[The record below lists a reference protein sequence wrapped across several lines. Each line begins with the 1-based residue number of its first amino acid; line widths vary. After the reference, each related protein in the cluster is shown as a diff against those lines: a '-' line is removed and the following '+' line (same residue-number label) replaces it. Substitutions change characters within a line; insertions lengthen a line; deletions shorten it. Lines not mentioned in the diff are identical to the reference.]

1 MMRKAIRNMIGRIRL
16 QRAAAILPALLLIT
30 AGMSSC
36 SESEDVNDVP
46 VPTAKGTG
54 VEFALGMA
62 GWNESGAAPRRAHA
76 AAAQAQDAAAAETM
90 TAELAPG
97 ISASVCMTQEH
108 AAGNA
113 HGPRRAAAT
122 KTLTAGTYTI
132 IAYQGT
138 AEQHTE
144 KARMTADWDGAA
156 FTLHGSGGKK
166 AYMELEPGDY
176 TFVCFNDRLEEKDGA
191 LVNAGDGTTPTSD
204 DYAQALAGTAAA
216 TVSDKSTKVSL
227 VLSHP
232 FARVTFRIVGSGL
245 NVTAKDYDYTDVQNP
260 KEISYTTK
268 IGTDA
273 YLSSATET
281 LDLQRL
287 NPMSLE
293 SEKADADAH
302 NADGASGKRPLS
314 FGAITTGSTADAP
327 AAWLK
332 QFQYAQSNTLYFP
345 AGASLRN
352 YDVTDDGGAATM
364 IYGKTVS
371 LADLFSTAMPGGTLQ
386 ANTSYTVLIY
396 VSYNFRYLF
405 NDGTVGTLAD
415 NWRTKT
421 PIAIVT
427 SMKEKAAMALKDAG
441 EAAWSTRT
449 DPPFNKQHYS
459 YGLSGMFQDPLGYEN
474 SWNPAYS
481 YDGVTVKATS
491 DDFPA
496 FRIAAQYNPGVV
508 VTAAWL
514 QKPSTEASEREGKW
528 YLPSYGE
535 IRTAY
540 RSVCHGTFARKSNN
554 GKPTQQQEF
563 SINGNFFYMETLL
576 GIGLRQAGGKELNG
590 TYWGSTECPYP
601 YPCPNPAYYYAKI
614 GIGNGTLFPSTNV
627 SNGGTAKFNVRPFIH
642 FR

>member
-1 MMRKAIRNMIGRIRL
+1 MRKAIRNMIGRIRF
-16 QRAAAILPALLLIT
+16 QRAATVLPALLLVM

-36 SESEDVNDVP
+36 SENEDVNDVP
-46 VPTAKGTG
+46 VPSAKGTG

-76 AAAQAQDAAAAETM
+76 AAAQAKGPSDTETR

-97 ISASVCMTQEH
+97 ISASVCMTQEY
-108 AAGNA
+108 ATGKAR
-113 HGPRRAAAT
+113 GPRRAAAT

-144 KARMTADWDGAA
+144 KARMTADWDGTA

-191 LVNAGDGTTPTSD
+191 LVIAGDGTTPTSD

-232 FARVTFRIVGSGL
+232 FARVTFRIVGNGL
-245 NVTAKDYDYTDVQNP
+245 DVTAKDYDYSDVQNP

-268 IGTDA
+268 IGTNA

-287 NPMSLE
+287 NPVSLE
-293 SEKADADAH
+293 PEKADADAH

-314 FGAITTGSTADAP
+314 FGAITTGATTDAP

-345 AGASLRN
+345 AGTSLRN
-352 YDVTDDGGAATM
+352 YDVTEDGGTATM

-371 LADLFSTAMPGGTLQ
+371 LADLFSTAMPDGTLQ

-415 NWRTKT
+415 NWNKKA

-427 SMKEKAAMALKDAG
+427 SMKNKTAMALNDAG
-441 EAAWSTRT
+441 SAAWSTRN
-449 DPPFNKQHYS
+449 DKPFNKKTFNS
-459 YGLSGMFQDPLGYEN
+459 YGRAQMFQDPYGYEYT
-474 SWNPAYS
+474 WDPAFS
-481 YDGVTVKATS
+481 EDGTTVKAAS

-496 FRIAAQYNPGVV
+496 FKMAANYTPGVEL
-508 VTAAWL
+508 TADWL
-514 QKPSTEASEREGKW
+514 KNPSTALSVREGKW

-535 IRTAY
+535 VRTAY
-540 RSVCHGTFARKSNN
+540 QSILRGTFAR
-554 GKPTQQQEF
+554 
-563 SINGNFFYMETLL
+563 INGSEIIQEKEFDINKYYMYMENFIRI
-576 GIGLRQAGGKELNG
+576 GILQAGGNSLSES
-590 TYWGSTECPYP
+590 YWNSTEGRFGST
-601 YPCPNPAYYYAKI
+601 AYY
-614 GIGNGTLFPSTNV
+614 GNTTISNGRLIPSTHDNITT
-627 SNGGTAKFNVRPFIH
+627 GGYHKIAVRPFIH
-642 FR
+642 FK

>member
-1 MMRKAIRNMIGRIRL
+1 MRKAIRNMIGRIRF
-16 QRAAAILPALLLIT
+16 QRAATVLPALLLVM

-36 SESEDVNDVP
+36 SENEDVNDVP

-76 AAAQAQDAAAAETM
+76 TAAQAKGPSDTETR

-97 ISASVCMTQEH
+97 ISASVCMTQEY
-108 AAGNA
+108 ATGKAR
-113 HGPRRAAAT
+113 GPRRAAAT

-144 KARMTADWDGAA
+144 KARLTADWDGTA

-191 LVNAGDGTTPTSD
+191 LVIAKDGTTPTSD
-204 DYAQALAGTAAA
+204 DYAQALSGTAAA

-232 FARVTFRIVGSGL
+232 FARVTFRIVGNGL
-245 NVTAKDYDYTDVQNP
+245 DVTAKDYDYSDVQNP

-268 IGTDA
+268 IGTNA
-273 YLSSATET
+273 YLESATET

-287 NPMSLE
+287 NPVSLLP
-293 SEKADADAH
+293 EKADADAH

-314 FGAITTGSTADAP
+314 FGAITTGATTDAP

-332 QFQYAQSNTLYFP
+332 QFQYAKSNTLYFP
-345 AGASLRN
+345 AGTSLRN
-352 YDVTDDGGAATM
+352 YDVTEDGGTATM

-371 LADLFSTAMPGGTLQ
+371 LADLFSTAMPDGTLQ

-415 NWRTKT
+415 NWNKKA

-427 SMKEKAAMALKDAG
+427 SMKNKTAMALNDAG
-441 EAAWSTRT
+441 SAAWSTRN
-449 DPPFNKQHYS
+449 DKPFNKKTFNS
-459 YGLSGMFQDPLGYEN
+459 YGRAQMFQDPYGYEYT
-474 SWNPAYS
+474 WDPAFS
-481 YDGVTVKATS
+481 EDGTTVKAAS

-496 FRIAAQYNPGVV
+496 FKMAANYTPGVEL
-508 VTAAWL
+508 TADWL
-514 QKPSTEASEREGKW
+514 KNPSTALSVREGKW

-535 IRTAY
+535 VRTAY
-540 RSVCHGTFARKSNN
+540 QSILRGTFAR
-554 GKPTQQQEF
+554 
-563 SINGNFFYMETLL
+563 INGSEIIQEKEFDINKDYMYMENFIRI
-576 GIGLRQAGGKELNG
+576 GILQAGGNSLSKS
-590 TYWGSTECPYP
+590 YWNSTEGRFGST
-601 YPCPNPAYYYAKI
+601 AYY
-614 GIGNGTLFPSTNV
+614 GNTTISNGRLSPSTHDNITT
-627 SNGGTAKFNVRPFIH
+627 GGYHKIAVRPFIH
-642 FR
+642 FK

>member
-1 MMRKAIRNMIGRIRL
+1 MMRKAIRNMIGRIRF
-16 QRAAAILPALLLIT
+16 QRAATVLPALLLVM

-36 SESEDVNDVP
+36 SENEDVNDVP

-76 AAAQAQDAAAAETM
+76 TAAQAKGPSDTETR

-97 ISASVCMTQEH
+97 ISASVCMTQEY
-108 AAGNA
+108 ATGKAR
-113 HGPRRAAAT
+113 GPRRAAAT

-144 KARMTADWDGAA
+144 KARLTADWDGTA

-191 LVNAGDGTTPTSD
+191 LVIAKDGTTPTSD

-232 FARVTFRIVGSGL
+232 FARVTFRIVGNGL
-245 NVTAKDYDYTDVQNP
+245 DVTAKDYDYSDVQNP

-268 IGTDA
+268 IGTNA
-273 YLSSATET
+273 YLESATET

-287 NPMSLE
+287 NPVSLLP
-293 SEKADADAH
+293 EKADADAH

-314 FGAITTGSTADAP
+314 FGAITTGATTDAP

-332 QFQYAQSNTLYFP
+332 QFQYAKSNTLYFP
-345 AGASLRN
+345 AGTSLRN
-352 YDVTDDGGAATM
+352 YDVTEDGGTATM

-371 LADLFSTAMPGGTLQ
+371 LADLFSTAMPDGTLQ

-415 NWRTKT
+415 NWNKKA

-427 SMKEKAAMALKDAG
+427 SMKNKTAMALNDAG
-441 EAAWSTRT
+441 SAAWSTRN
-449 DPPFNKQHYS
+449 DKPFNKKTFNS
-459 YGLSGMFQDPLGYEN
+459 YGRPQMFQDPYGYEYT
-474 SWNPAYS
+474 WDPAFS
-481 YDGVTVKATS
+481 EDGTTVKAAS

-496 FRIAAQYNPGVV
+496 FKMAANYTPGVEL
-508 VTAAWL
+508 TADWL
-514 QKPSTEASEREGKW
+514 KNPSTALSVREGKW

-535 IRTAY
+535 VRTAY
-540 RSVCHGTFARKSNN
+540 QSILRGTFAR
-554 GKPTQQQEF
+554 
-563 SINGNFFYMETLL
+563 INGSEIIQEKEFDINKDYMYMENFIRI
-576 GIGLRQAGGKELNG
+576 GILQAGGNSLSKS
-590 TYWGSTECPYP
+590 YWNSTEGRFGST
-601 YPCPNPAYYYAKI
+601 AYY
-614 GIGNGTLFPSTNV
+614 GNTTISNGRLSPSTHDNITT
-627 SNGGTAKFNVRPFIH
+627 GGYHKIAVRPFIH
-642 FR
+642 FK

>member
-1 MMRKAIRNMIGRIRL
+1 MRKAIRNIIGRIRF
-16 QRAAAILPALLLIT
+16 QRAATVLPALLLVM

-36 SESEDVNDVP
+36 SENEDVNDVP
-46 VPTAKGTG
+46 VPSAKGTG

-76 AAAQAQDAAAAETM
+76 AAAQAKGPSDTETR

-97 ISASVCMTQEH
+97 ISASVCMTQEY
-108 AAGNA
+108 ATGKAR
-113 HGPRRAAAT
+113 GPRRAAAT

-144 KARMTADWDGAA
+144 KARMTADWDGTA

-191 LVNAGDGTTPTSD
+191 LVIAKDGTTPTSD

-245 NVTAKDYDYTDVQNP
+245 NVTAKDYDYSDVQNP

-268 IGTDA
+268 IGTNA

-287 NPMSLE
+287 NPVSLE
-293 SEKADADAH
+293 PEKADADAH

-314 FGAITTGSTADAP
+314 FGAITTGATTDAP

-345 AGASLRN
+345 AGTSLRN
-352 YDVTDDGGAATM
+352 YDVTEDGGTATM

-371 LADLFSTAMPGGTLQ
+371 LADLFSTAMPDGTLQ

-415 NWRTKT
+415 NWNKKA

-427 SMKEKAAMALKDAG
+427 SMKNKTAMALNDAG
-441 EAAWSTRT
+441 SAAWSTRN
-449 DPPFNKQHYS
+449 DKPFNKKTFNS
-459 YGLSGMFQDPLGYEN
+459 YGRAQMFQDPYGYEYT
-474 SWNPAYS
+474 WDPAFS
-481 YDGVTVKATS
+481 EDGTTVKAAS

-496 FRIAAQYNPGVV
+496 FKMAANYTPGVEL
-508 VTAAWL
+508 TADWL
-514 QKPSTEASEREGKW
+514 KNPSTALSVREGKW

-535 IRTAY
+535 VRTAY
-540 RSVCHGTFARKSNN
+540 QSILRGTFAR
-554 GKPTQQQEF
+554 
-563 SINGNFFYMETLL
+563 INGSEIIQEKEFDINKYYMYMENFIRI
-576 GIGLRQAGGKELNG
+576 GILQAGGNSLSES
-590 TYWGSTECPYP
+590 YWNSTEGRFGST
-601 YPCPNPAYYYAKI
+601 AYY
-614 GIGNGTLFPSTNV
+614 GNTTISNGRLIPSTHDNITT
-627 SNGGTAKFNVRPFIH
+627 GGYHKIAVRPFIH
-642 FR
+642 FK

>member
-1 MMRKAIRNMIGRIRL
+1 MMRKAIRNMIGRIRF
-16 QRAAAILPALLLIT
+16 QRAATVLPALLLVM

-36 SESEDVNDVP
+36 SENEDVNDVP
-46 VPTAKGTG
+46 VPSAEGTG

-76 AAAQAQDAAAAETM
+76 AAAQAKGPSDTETR

-97 ISASVCMTQEH
+97 ISASVCMTQEY
-108 AAGNA
+108 ATGKAS
-113 HGPRRAAAT
+113 GPRRAAAT

-144 KARMTADWDGAA
+144 KARMTADWDGTA

-191 LVNAGDGTTPTSD
+191 LVIAKDGTTPTSD

-232 FARVTFRIVGSGL
+232 FARVTFRIVGNGL
-245 NVTAKDYDYTDVQNP
+245 DVTAKDYDYSDVQNP

-287 NPMSLE
+287 NPVSLE
-293 SEKADADAH
+293 PEKADASAH
-302 NADGASGKRPLS
+302 TADGTSGKRPLS
-314 FGAITTGSTADAP
+314 FGAIATGATTDAP

-345 AGASLRN
+345 AGTSLRN
-352 YDVTDDGGAATM
+352 YDVTEDGGTATM

-371 LADLFSTAMPGGTLQ
+371 LADLFSTAMPDGTLQ

-415 NWRTKT
+415 NWNKKA

-427 SMKEKAAMALKDAG
+427 SMKNKTAMALNDAG
-441 EAAWSTRT
+441 SAAWSTRN
-449 DPPFNKQHYS
+449 DKPFNKKTFNS
-459 YGLSGMFQDPLGYEN
+459 YGSAQMFQDPYGYEYT
-474 SWNPAYS
+474 WDPAFS
-481 YDGVTVKATS
+481 EDGTTVKAAS

-496 FRIAAQYNPGVV
+496 FKMAANYTPGVEL
-508 VTAAWL
+508 TADWL
-514 QKPSTEASEREGKW
+514 KNPSTALSVREGKW

-535 IRTAY
+535 VRTAY
-540 RSVCHGTFARKSNN
+540 QSILRGTFAR
-554 GKPTQQQEF
+554 
-563 SINGNFFYMETLL
+563 INGSEIIQEKEFDINKYYMYMENFIRI
-576 GIGLRQAGGKELNG
+576 GILQAGGNSLSKS
-590 TYWGSTECPYP
+590 YWNSTEGRFGST
-601 YPCPNPAYYYAKI
+601 AYY
-614 GIGNGTLFPSTNV
+614 GNTTISNGRLSPSTHDNITT
-627 SNGGTAKFNVRPFIH
+627 GGYHKIAVRPFIH
-642 FR
+642 FK

>member
-1 MMRKAIRNMIGRIRL
+1 
-16 QRAAAILPALLLIT
+16 
-30 AGMSSC
+30 
-36 SESEDVNDVP
+36 
-46 VPTAKGTG
+46 
-54 VEFALGMA
+54 
-62 GWNESGAAPRRAHA
+62 
-76 AAAQAQDAAAAETM
+76 
-90 TAELAPG
+90 
-97 ISASVCMTQEH
+97 MTQEY
-108 AAGNA
+108 ATGKARGQ
-113 HGPRRAAAT
+113 RRAAAT

-144 KARMTADWDGAA
+144 KARMTADWDGTA

-191 LVNAGDGTTPTSD
+191 LVIAKDGTTPTSD

-216 TVSDKSTKVSL
+216 TVSAKSTKVSL

-232 FARVTFRIVGSGL
+232 FARVTFRIVGNGL
-245 NVTAKDYDYTDVQNP
+245 DVTAKDYDYSDVQNP

-268 IGTDA
+268 IGTNA
-273 YLSSATET
+273 YLESATET

-287 NPMSLE
+287 NPVSLLP
-293 SEKADADAH
+293 EKADASAH
-302 NADGASGKRPLS
+302 TADGASGKRPLS
-314 FGAITTGSTADAP
+314 FGAITTGATTDAP

-345 AGASLRN
+345 AGTSLRN
-352 YDVTDDGGAATM
+352 YDVTEDGGTATM

-371 LADLFSTAMPGGTLQ
+371 LADLFSTAMPDGTLQ

-427 SMKEKAAMALKDAG
+427 SMKEKAAMALRDAG
-441 EAAWSTRT
+441 NATWTTRAKGKMNNSTFGYNTTPMFT
-449 DPPFNKQHYS
+449 DPY
-459 YGLSGMFQDPLGYEN
+459 GYEY

-491 DDFPA
+491 DEFPA
-496 FRIAAQYNPGVV
+496 FKIAAQYNPGAEL
-508 VTAAWL
+508 TAEWL
-514 QKPSTEASEREGKW
+514 KNPSDNVDERAGKW
-528 YLPSYGE
+528 YIPSYGE

-540 RSVCHGTFARKSNN
+540 QSIMHGNFARKS
-554 GKPTQQQEF
+554 GSKIEIREF
-563 SINGNFFYMETLL
+563 TRGDSEYYLFRGNLL
-576 GIGLRQAGGKELNG
+576 NIGFSQAGGKADESLAVFAQG
-590 TYWGSTECPYP
+590 LVVDARLVIKTVYVRD
-601 YPCPNPAYYYAKI
+601 
-614 GIGNGTLFPSTNV
+614 GIQLDEIFVSLFVFCQKDKVLKFARIVLDLVVVRHVQFAADDRLDLVFAALFCKLQRRIHIPVVGNGDRLDIV
-627 SNGGTAKFNVRPFIH
+627 LDAVRNQFFYLARPVQQAV
-642 FR
+642 FRMKM

>member
-1 MMRKAIRNMIGRIRL
+1 MRKAIRNMIGRIRF
-16 QRAAAILPALLLIT
+16 QRAATVLPALLLVM

-36 SESEDVNDVP
+36 SENEDVNDVP
-46 VPTAKGTG
+46 VPSAKGTG

-76 AAAQAQDAAAAETM
+76 AAAQAKGPSDTETR

-97 ISASVCMTQEH
+97 ISASVCMTQEY
-108 AAGNA
+108 ATGKAR
-113 HGPRRAAAT
+113 GPRRAAAT

-144 KARMTADWDGAA
+144 KARLTADWDGTA

-191 LVNAGDGTTPTSD
+191 LVIAKDGTTPTSD

-232 FARVTFRIVGSGL
+232 FARVTFRIVGNGL
-245 NVTAKDYDYTDVQNP
+245 DVTAKDYDYSDVQNP

-268 IGTDA
+268 IGTNA

-287 NPMSLE
+287 NPVSLLP
-293 SEKADADAH
+293 EKADADAH

-314 FGAITTGSTADAP
+314 FGAITTGATADAP

-345 AGASLRN
+345 AGTSLRN
-352 YDVTDDGGAATM
+352 YDVTEDGGTATM

-371 LADLFSTAMPGGTLQ
+371 LADLFSTAMPDGTLQ

-415 NWRTKT
+415 NWNKKA

-427 SMKEKAAMALKDAG
+427 SMKNKTAMALNDAG
-441 EAAWSTRT
+441 SAAWSTRN
-449 DPPFNKQHYS
+449 DKPFNKKTFNS
-459 YGLSGMFQDPLGYEN
+459 YGNAQMFQDPYGYEYT
-474 SWNPAYS
+474 WDPAFS
-481 YDGVTVKATS
+481 EDGTTVKAAS

-496 FRIAAQYNPGVV
+496 FKMAANYTPGVEL
-508 VTAAWL
+508 TADWL
-514 QKPSTEASEREGKW
+514 KNPSTALSVREGKW

-535 IRTAY
+535 VRTAY
-540 RSVCHGTFARKSNN
+540 QSILRGTFAR
-554 GKPTQQQEF
+554 
-563 SINGNFFYMETLL
+563 INGSEIIQEKEFDINKYYMYMENFIRI
-576 GIGLRQAGGKELNG
+576 GILQAGGNSLSKS
-590 TYWGSTECPYP
+590 YWNSTEGRFGST
-601 YPCPNPAYYYAKI
+601 AYY
-614 GIGNGTLFPSTNV
+614 GNTTISNGRLSPSTHDNITT
-627 SNGGTAKFNVRPFIH
+627 GGYHKIAVRPFIH
-642 FR
+642 FK

>member
-1 MMRKAIRNMIGRIRL
+1 MRKAIRNIIGRIRF
-16 QRAAAILPALLLIT
+16 QRAATVLPALLLIM

-36 SESEDVNDVP
+36 SENEDVNDVP
-46 VPTAKGTG
+46 VPSAKGTG

-76 AAAQAQDAAAAETM
+76 AAAQAKGPSDTETR

-97 ISASVCMTQEH
+97 ISASVCMTQEY
-108 AAGNA
+108 ATGKAS
-113 HGPRRAAAT
+113 GPRRAAAT

-144 KARMTADWDGAA
+144 KARLTADWDGTA

-191 LVNAGDGTTPTSD
+191 LVIAKDGTTPTSD

-232 FARVTFRIVGSGL
+232 FARVTFRIVGNGL
-245 NVTAKDYDYTDVQNP
+245 DVTAKDYDYSDVQNP

-268 IGTDA
+268 IGTNA
-273 YLSSATET
+273 YLESATET

-287 NPMSLE
+287 NPVSLLP
-293 SEKADADAH
+293 EKADASAH
-302 NADGASGKRPLS
+302 TADGASGKRPLS
-314 FGAITTGSTADAP
+314 FGAIATGATTDAP

-345 AGASLRN
+345 AGTSLRN
-352 YDVTDDGGAATM
+352 YDVTEDGGTATM

-371 LADLFSTAMPGGTLQ
+371 LADLFSTAMPDGTLQ

-415 NWRTKT
+415 NWNKKA

-427 SMKEKAAMALKDAG
+427 SMKNKTAMALNDAG
-441 EAAWSTRT
+441 SAAWSTRN
-449 DPPFNKQHYS
+449 DKPFNKKTFNS
-459 YGLSGMFQDPLGYEN
+459 YGSAQMFQDPYGYEYT
-474 SWNPAYS
+474 WDPAFS
-481 YDGVTVKATS
+481 EDGTTVKAAS

-496 FRIAAQYNPGVV
+496 FKMAANYTPGVEL
-508 VTAAWL
+508 TADWL
-514 QKPSTEASEREGKW
+514 KNPSTALSVREGKW

-535 IRTAY
+535 VRTAY
-540 RSVCHGTFARKSNN
+540 QSILRGTFAR
-554 GKPTQQQEF
+554 
-563 SINGNFFYMETLL
+563 INGSEIIQEKEFDINKYYMYMENFIRI
-576 GIGLRQAGGKELNG
+576 GILQAGGNSLSKS
-590 TYWGSTECPYP
+590 YWNSTEGRFGST
-601 YPCPNPAYYYAKI
+601 AYY
-614 GIGNGTLFPSTNV
+614 GNTTIRNGRLSPSTHDNITT
-627 SNGGTAKFNVRPFIH
+627 GGYHKIAVRPFIH
-642 FR
+642 FK

>member
-1 MMRKAIRNMIGRIRL
+1 MRKAIRNMIGRIRF
-16 QRAAAILPALLLIT
+16 QRATTVLPALLLIM

-36 SESEDVNDVP
+36 SENEDVNDVP
-46 VPTAKGTG
+46 VPSAEGTG

-76 AAAQAQDAAAAETM
+76 AAAQAKGPSDTETR
-90 TAELAPG
+90 TTELAPG
-97 ISASVCMTQEH
+97 ISASVCMTQEY
-108 AAGNA
+108 ATGKAR
-113 HGPRRAAAT
+113 GPRRAAAT

-191 LVNAGDGTTPTSD
+191 LVIAKDGTTPTSD

-232 FARVTFRIVGSGL
+232 FARVTFRIVGNGL
-245 NVTAKDYDYTDVQNP
+245 DVTAKDYDYSDVQNP

-268 IGTDA
+268 IGTNA

-287 NPMSLE
+287 NPVSLLP
-293 SEKADADAH
+293 EKADADAH

-314 FGAITTGSTADAP
+314 FGAITTGATADAP

-345 AGASLRN
+345 AGTSLRN
-352 YDVTDDGGAATM
+352 YDVTEDGGTATM

-371 LADLFSTAMPGGTLQ
+371 LADLFSTAMPDGTLQ

-415 NWRTKT
+415 NWNKKA

-427 SMKEKAAMALKDAG
+427 SMKNKTAMALNDAG
-441 EAAWSTRT
+441 SAAWSTRN
-449 DPPFNKQHYS
+449 DKPFNKKTFNS
-459 YGLSGMFQDPLGYEN
+459 YGSAQMFQDPYGYEYT
-474 SWNPAYS
+474 WDPAFS
-481 YDGVTVKATS
+481 EDGTTVKAAS

-496 FRIAAQYNPGVV
+496 FKMAANYTPGVEL
-508 VTAAWL
+508 TADWL
-514 QKPSTEASEREGKW
+514 KNPSTALSVREGKW

-535 IRTAY
+535 VRTAY
-540 RSVCHGTFARKSNN
+540 QSILRGTFAR
-554 GKPTQQQEF
+554 
-563 SINGNFFYMETLL
+563 INGSEIIQEKEFDINKYYMYMENFIRI
-576 GIGLRQAGGKELNG
+576 GILQAGGNSLSKS
-590 TYWGSTECPYP
+590 YWNSTEGRFGST
-601 YPCPNPAYYYAKI
+601 AYY
-614 GIGNGTLFPSTNV
+614 GNTTISNGRLSPSTHDNITT
-627 SNGGTAKFNVRPFIH
+627 GGYHKIAVRPFIH
-642 FR
+642 FK

>member
-1 MMRKAIRNMIGRIRL
+1 MMRKAIRNMIGRIRF
-16 QRAAAILPALLLIT
+16 QRAAAILPALLLIM

-36 SESEDVNDVP
+36 SENEDVNDVP
-46 VPTAKGTG
+46 VPSAEGTG
-54 VEFALGMA
+54 VEFSLGMA

-76 AAAQAQDAAAAETM
+76 AAAQAKGPSDTETR

-97 ISASVCMTQEH
+97 ISASVCMTQEY
-108 AAGNA
+108 ATGKA

-191 LVNAGDGTTPTSD
+191 LVIAGDGTTPTSD

-232 FARVTFRIVGSGL
+232 FARVTFRIVGNGL
-245 NVTAKDYDYTDVQNP
+245 DVTAKDYDYSDVQNP

-268 IGTDA
+268 IGTNA

-287 NPMSLE
+287 NPVSLLP
-293 SEKADADAH
+293 EKADTDAH

-314 FGAITTGSTADAP
+314 FGAIATGATPDAP

-345 AGASLRN
+345 AGTSLRN
-352 YDVTDDGGAATM
+352 YDVTEDGGTATM

-371 LADLFSTAMPGGTLQ
+371 LADLFSTAMPDGTLQ

-427 SMKEKAAMALKDAG
+427 SMKEKAAMALRDAG
-441 EAAWSTRT
+441 NATWTTRAKGKMNNSTFGYNTLPMFT
-449 DPPFNKQHYS
+449 DPY
-459 YGLSGMFQDPLGYEN
+459 GYEY

-491 DDFPA
+491 DEFPA
-496 FRIAAQYNPGVV
+496 FKLAAQYNPGAEL
-508 VTAAWL
+508 TAEWL
-514 QKPSTEASEREGKW
+514 KNPSDNVDERAGKW
-528 YLPSYGE
+528 YIPSYGE

-540 RSVCHGTFARKSNN
+540 QSIMHGNFARKS
-554 GKPTQQQEF
+554 GSKIEIIEF
-563 SINGNFFYMETLL
+563 TRGDKEYYLFRGNLL
-576 GIGLRQAGGKELNG
+576 NIGFSQAGGKAPYG
-590 TYWGSTECPYP
+590 TYWNSTEGW
-601 YPCPNPAYYYAKI
+601 YYDTSYFGAMSFDT
-614 GIGNGTLFPSTNV
+614 GTLTCSTHASV
-627 SNGGTAKFNVRPFIH
+627 AGGNLQYKSVRPFIH
-642 FR
+642 FK

>member
-1 MMRKAIRNMIGRIRL
+1 MMRKAIRNMIGRIRI

-36 SESEDVNDVP
+36 SENEDVNDVP
-46 VPTAKGTG
+46 VPSAKGTG

-76 AAAQAQDAAAAETM
+76 AAAQAKGPSDTETR
-90 TAELAPG
+90 TTELAPG
-97 ISASVCMTQEH
+97 ISASVCMTQEY
-108 AAGNA
+108 ATGKAS
-113 HGPRRAAAT
+113 GPRRVAAT

-191 LVNAGDGTTPTSD
+191 LVIAKDGTTPTSD

-232 FARVTFRIVGSGL
+232 FARVTFRIVGNGL
-245 NVTAKDYDYTDVQNP
+245 DVTAKDYDYSDVQNP

-268 IGTDA
+268 IGTNA

-287 NPMSLE
+287 NPVSLLP
-293 SEKADADAH
+293 EKADADAH

-314 FGAITTGSTADAP
+314 FGAITTGATADAP

-345 AGASLRN
+345 AGTSLRN
-352 YDVTDDGGAATM
+352 YDVTEDGGTATM

-371 LADLFSTAMPGGTLQ
+371 LADLFSTAMPDGTLQ

-415 NWRTKT
+415 NWNKKA

-427 SMKEKAAMALKDAG
+427 SMKNKTAMALNDAG
-441 EAAWSTRT
+441 SAAWSTRN
-449 DPPFNKQHYS
+449 DKPFNKKTFNS
-459 YGLSGMFQDPLGYEN
+459 YGSAQMFQDPYGYEYT
-474 SWNPAYS
+474 WDPAFS
-481 YDGVTVKATS
+481 EDGTTVKAAS

-496 FRIAAQYNPGVV
+496 FKMAANYTPGVEL
-508 VTAAWL
+508 TADWL
-514 QKPSTEASEREGKW
+514 KNPSTALSVREGKW

-535 IRTAY
+535 VRTAY
-540 RSVCHGTFARKSNN
+540 QSILRGTFAR
-554 GKPTQQQEF
+554 
-563 SINGNFFYMETLL
+563 INGSEIIQEKEFDINKYYMYMENFIRI
-576 GIGLRQAGGKELNG
+576 GILQAGGNSLSKS
-590 TYWGSTECPYP
+590 YWNSTEGRFGST
-601 YPCPNPAYYYAKI
+601 AYY
-614 GIGNGTLFPSTNV
+614 GNTTISNGRLSPSTHDNITT
-627 SNGGTAKFNVRPFIH
+627 GGYHKIAVRPFIH
-642 FR
+642 FK

>member
-1 MMRKAIRNMIGRIRL
+1 MIGRIRF
-16 QRAAAILPALLLIT
+16 QRAATVLPALLLVM

-36 SESEDVNDVP
+36 SENEDVNDVP
-46 VPTAKGTG
+46 VPSAKGTG

-76 AAAQAQDAAAAETM
+76 AAAQAKGPSDTETR

-97 ISASVCMTQEH
+97 ISASVCMTQEY
-108 AAGNA
+108 ATGKAR
-113 HGPRRAAAT
+113 GPRRAAAT

-144 KARMTADWDGAA
+144 KARMTADWDGTA

-191 LVNAGDGTTPTSD
+191 LVIAGDGTTPTSD

-232 FARVTFRIVGSGL
+232 FARVTFRIVGNGL
-245 NVTAKDYDYTDVQNP
+245 DVTAKDYDYSDVQNP

-268 IGTDA
+268 IGTNA

-287 NPMSLE
+287 NPVSLE
-293 SEKADADAH
+293 PEKADADAH

-314 FGAITTGSTADAP
+314 FGAITTGATTDAP

-345 AGASLRN
+345 AGTSLRN
-352 YDVTDDGGAATM
+352 YDVTEDGGTATM

-371 LADLFSTAMPGGTLQ
+371 LADLFSTAMPDGTLQ

-415 NWRTKT
+415 NWNKKA

-427 SMKEKAAMALKDAG
+427 SMKNKTAMALNDAG
-441 EAAWSTRT
+441 SAAWSTRN
-449 DPPFNKQHYS
+449 DKPFNKKTFNS
-459 YGLSGMFQDPLGYEN
+459 YGRAQMFQDPYGYEYT
-474 SWNPAYS
+474 WDPAFS
-481 YDGVTVKATS
+481 EDGTTVKAAS

-496 FRIAAQYNPGVV
+496 FKMAANYTPGVEL
-508 VTAAWL
+508 TADWL
-514 QKPSTEASEREGKW
+514 KNPSTALSVREGKW

-535 IRTAY
+535 VRTAY
-540 RSVCHGTFARKSNN
+540 QSILRGTFAR
-554 GKPTQQQEF
+554 
-563 SINGNFFYMETLL
+563 INGSEIIQEKEFDINKYYMYMENFIRI
-576 GIGLRQAGGKELNG
+576 GILQAGGNSLSES
-590 TYWGSTECPYP
+590 YWNSTEGRFGST
-601 YPCPNPAYYYAKI
+601 AYY
-614 GIGNGTLFPSTNV
+614 GNTTISNGRLIPSTHDNITT
-627 SNGGTAKFNVRPFIH
+627 GGYHKIAVRPFIH
-642 FR
+642 FK

>member
-1 MMRKAIRNMIGRIRL
+1 MRKAIRNMIGRIRF
-16 QRAAAILPALLLIT
+16 QRAATVLPALLLVM

-36 SESEDVNDVP
+36 SENEDVNDVP
-46 VPTAKGTG
+46 VPSAKGTG

-76 AAAQAQDAAAAETM
+76 AAAQAKGPSDTETR

-97 ISASVCMTQEH
+97 ISASVCMTQEY
-108 AAGNA
+108 ATGKAS
-113 HGPRRAAAT
+113 GPRRAAAT

-144 KARMTADWDGAA
+144 KARLTADWDGTA

-191 LVNAGDGTTPTSD
+191 LVIAKDGTTPTSD

-232 FARVTFRIVGSGL
+232 FARVTFRIVGNGL

-268 IGTDA
+268 IGTNA
-273 YLSSATET
+273 YLESATET

-287 NPMSLE
+287 NPVSLE
-293 SEKADADAH
+293 PEKADASAH
-302 NADGASGKRPLS
+302 TADGTSGKRPLS
-314 FGAITTGSTADAP
+314 FGAIATGATTDAP

-345 AGASLRN
+345 AGTSLRN
-352 YDVTDDGGAATM
+352 YDVTEDGGTATM

-427 SMKEKAAMALKDAG
+427 SMKNKTAMALNDAG
-441 EAAWSTRT
+441 SAAWSTRN
-449 DPPFNKQHYS
+449 DKPFNKKTFNS
-459 YGLSGMFQDPLGYEN
+459 YGSAQMFQDPYGYEYT
-474 SWNPAYS
+474 WDPAFS
-481 YDGVTVKATS
+481 EDGTTVKAAS

-496 FRIAAQYNPGVV
+496 FKMAANYTPGVEL
-508 VTAAWL
+508 TADWL
-514 QKPSTEASEREGKW
+514 KNPSTALSVREGKW

-535 IRTAY
+535 VRTAY
-540 RSVCHGTFARKSNN
+540 QSILRGTFAR
-554 GKPTQQQEF
+554 
-563 SINGNFFYMETLL
+563 INGSEIIQEKEFDINKYYMYMENFIRI
-576 GIGLRQAGGKELNG
+576 GILQAGGNSLSES
-590 TYWGSTECPYP
+590 YWNSTEGRFGST
-601 YPCPNPAYYYAKI
+601 AYY
-614 GIGNGTLFPSTNV
+614 GNTTISNGRLIPSTHDNITT
-627 SNGGTAKFNVRPFIH
+627 GGYHKIAVRPFIH
-642 FR
+642 FK

>member
-1 MMRKAIRNMIGRIRL
+1 MRKAIRNMIGRIRF
-16 QRAAAILPALLLIT
+16 QRAATVLPALLLIM

-36 SESEDVNDVP
+36 SENEDLNDVP
-46 VPTAKGTG
+46 VPSAKGTG

-62 GWNESGAAPRRAHA
+62 GWNESGAATRRAHA
-76 AAAQAQDAAAAETM
+76 AAAQAKGPSDTETR

-97 ISASVCMTQEH
+97 ISASVCMTQEY
-108 AAGNA
+108 ATGKAS
-113 HGPRRAAAT
+113 GPRRAAAT

-144 KARMTADWDGAA
+144 KARLTADWDGTA
-156 FTLHGSGGKK
+156 FTLHDSGGKK

-191 LVNAGDGTTPTSD
+191 LVIAKDGTTPTSD

-232 FARVTFRIVGSGL
+232 FARVTFRIVGNGL
-245 NVTAKDYDYTDVQNP
+245 DVTAKDYDYSDVQNP

-268 IGTDA
+268 IGTNT

-287 NPMSLE
+287 NPVSLLP
-293 SEKADADAH
+293 EKADASAH
-302 NADGASGKRPLS
+302 TADGASGKRPLS
-314 FGAITTGSTADAP
+314 FGAITTGATTDAP

-352 YDVTDDGGAATM
+352 YDVTEDGGTATM

-371 LADLFSTAMPGGTLQ
+371 LADLFSTAMPDGTLQ

-415 NWRTKT
+415 NWNKKA

-427 SMKEKAAMALKDAG
+427 SMKNKTAMALNDAG
-441 EAAWSTRT
+441 SAAWSTRN
-449 DPPFNKQHYS
+449 DKPFNKKTFNS
-459 YGLSGMFQDPLGYEN
+459 YGSAQMFQDPYGYEYT
-474 SWNPAYS
+474 WDPAFS
-481 YDGVTVKATS
+481 EDGTTVKAAS

-496 FRIAAQYNPGVV
+496 FKMAANYTPGVEL
-508 VTAAWL
+508 TADWL
-514 QKPSTEASEREGKW
+514 KNPSTALSVREGKW

-535 IRTAY
+535 VRTAY
-540 RSVCHGTFARKSNN
+540 QSILRGTFAR
-554 GKPTQQQEF
+554 
-563 SINGNFFYMETLL
+563 INGSEIIQEKEFDINKDYMYMENFIRI
-576 GIGLRQAGGKELNG
+576 GILQAGGNSLSKS
-590 TYWGSTECPYP
+590 YWNSTEGRFGST
-601 YPCPNPAYYYAKI
+601 AYY
-614 GIGNGTLFPSTNV
+614 GNTTISNGRLSPSTHDNITT
-627 SNGGTAKFNVRPFIH
+627 GGYHKIAVRPFIH
-642 FR
+642 FK

>member
-1 MMRKAIRNMIGRIRL
+1 MRKAIRNMIGRIRF
-16 QRAAAILPALLLIT
+16 QRAATVLPALLLIM

-36 SESEDVNDVP
+36 SENEDLNDVP
-46 VPTAKGTG
+46 VPSAKGTG

-62 GWNESGAAPRRAHA
+62 GWNESGAATRRAHA
-76 AAAQAQDAAAAETM
+76 AAAQAKGPSDTETR

-97 ISASVCMTQEH
+97 ISASVCMTQEY
-108 AAGNA
+108 ATGKAS
-113 HGPRRAAAT
+113 GPRRAAAT

-144 KARMTADWDGAA
+144 KARLTADWDGTA
-156 FTLHGSGGKK
+156 FTLHDSGGKK

-191 LVNAGDGTTPTSD
+191 LVIAKDGTTPTSD

-232 FARVTFRIVGSGL
+232 FARVTFRIVGNGL
-245 NVTAKDYDYTDVQNP
+245 DVTAKDYDYSDVQNP

-268 IGTDA
+268 IGTNA

-287 NPMSLE
+287 NPVSLLP
-293 SEKADADAH
+293 EKADASAH
-302 NADGASGKRPLS
+302 TADCASGKRPLS
-314 FGAITTGSTADAP
+314 FGAITTGATTDAP

-352 YDVTDDGGAATM
+352 YDVTEDGGTATM

-371 LADLFSTAMPGGTLQ
+371 LADLFSTAMPDGTLQ

-415 NWRTKT
+415 NWNKKA

-427 SMKEKAAMALKDAG
+427 SMKNKTAMALNDAG
-441 EAAWSTRT
+441 SAAWSTRN
-449 DPPFNKQHYS
+449 DKPFNKKTFNS
-459 YGLSGMFQDPLGYEN
+459 YGSAQMFQDPYGYEYT
-474 SWNPAYS
+474 WDPAFS
-481 YDGVTVKATS
+481 EDGTTVKAAS

-496 FRIAAQYNPGVV
+496 FKMAANYTPGVEL
-508 VTAAWL
+508 TADWL
-514 QKPSTEASEREGKW
+514 KNPSTALSVREGKW

-535 IRTAY
+535 VRTAY
-540 RSVCHGTFARKSNN
+540 QSILRGTFAR
-554 GKPTQQQEF
+554 
-563 SINGNFFYMETLL
+563 INGSEIIQEKEFDINKDYMYMENFIRI
-576 GIGLRQAGGKELNG
+576 GILQAGGNSLSKS
-590 TYWGSTECPYP
+590 YWNSTEGRFGST
-601 YPCPNPAYYYAKI
+601 AYY
-614 GIGNGTLFPSTNV
+614 GNTTISNGRLSPSTHDNITT
-627 SNGGTAKFNVRPFIH
+627 GGYHKIAVRPFIH
-642 FR
+642 FK

>member
-1 MMRKAIRNMIGRIRL
+1 MRKAIRNIIGRIRF
-16 QRAAAILPALLLIT
+16 QRAATVLPALLLIM

-36 SESEDVNDVP
+36 SENEDVNDVP
-46 VPTAKGTG
+46 VPSAEGTG

-76 AAAQAQDAAAAETM
+76 TAAQAKGPSDTETR

-97 ISASVCMTQEH
+97 ISASVCMTQEY
-108 AAGNA
+108 ATGKAS
-113 HGPRRAAAT
+113 GPRRAAAT

-144 KARMTADWDGAA
+144 KARMTADWDGTA

-191 LVNAGDGTTPTSD
+191 LVIAKDGTTPTSD

-232 FARVTFRIVGSGL
+232 FARVTFRIVGNGL
-245 NVTAKDYDYTDVQNP
+245 DVTAKDYDYSDVQNP

-287 NPMSLE
+287 NPVSLE
-293 SEKADADAH
+293 PEKADASAH
-302 NADGASGKRPLS
+302 TADGTSGKRPLS
-314 FGAITTGSTADAP
+314 FGAIATGATTDAP

-345 AGASLRN
+345 AGTSLRN
-352 YDVTDDGGAATM
+352 YDVTEDGGTATM

-371 LADLFSTAMPGGTLQ
+371 LADLFSTAMPDGTLQ

-415 NWRTKT
+415 NWNKKA

-427 SMKEKAAMALKDAG
+427 SMKNKTAMALNDAG
-441 EAAWSTRT
+441 SAAWSTRN
-449 DPPFNKQHYS
+449 DKPFNKKTFNS
-459 YGLSGMFQDPLGYEN
+459 YGSAQMFQDPYGYEYT
-474 SWNPAYS
+474 WDPAFS
-481 YDGVTVKATS
+481 EDGTTVKAAS

-496 FRIAAQYNPGVV
+496 FKMAANYTPGVEL
-508 VTAAWL
+508 TADWL
-514 QKPSTEASEREGKW
+514 KNPSTALSVREGKW

-535 IRTAY
+535 VRTAY
-540 RSVCHGTFARKSNN
+540 QSILRGTFAR
-554 GKPTQQQEF
+554 
-563 SINGNFFYMETLL
+563 INGSEIIQEKEFDINKYYMYMENFIRI
-576 GIGLRQAGGKELNG
+576 GILQAGGNSLSKS
-590 TYWGSTECPYP
+590 YWNSTEGRFGST
-601 YPCPNPAYYYAKI
+601 AYY
-614 GIGNGTLFPSTNV
+614 GNTTISNGRLSPSTHDNITT
-627 SNGGTAKFNVRPFIH
+627 GGYHKIAVRPFIH
-642 FR
+642 FK

>member
-1 MMRKAIRNMIGRIRL
+1 MRKAIRNMIGRIRF
-16 QRAAAILPALLLIT
+16 QRAATVLPALLLVM

-36 SESEDVNDVP
+36 SENEDVNDVP
-46 VPTAKGTG
+46 VPSAKGTG

-76 AAAQAQDAAAAETM
+76 AAAQAKGPSDTETR

-97 ISASVCMTQEH
+97 ISASVCMTQEY
-108 AAGNA
+108 ATGKAR
-113 HGPRRAAAT
+113 GPRRAAAT

-144 KARMTADWDGAA
+144 KARMTADWDGTA

-191 LVNAGDGTTPTSD
+191 LVIAGDGTTPTSD

-232 FARVTFRIVGSGL
+232 FARVTFRIVGNGL
-245 NVTAKDYDYTDVQNP
+245 DVTAKDYDYSDVQNP

-273 YLSSATET
+273 YLESATET

-287 NPMSLE
+287 NPVSLLP
-293 SEKADADAH
+293 EKADASAH
-302 NADGASGKRPLS
+302 TADGASGKRPLS
-314 FGAITTGSTADAP
+314 FGAIATGATTDAP

-345 AGASLRN
+345 AGTSLRN
-352 YDVTDDGGAATM
+352 YDVTEDGGTATM

-371 LADLFSTAMPGGTLQ
+371 LADLFSTAMPDGTLQ

-415 NWRTKT
+415 NWNKKA

-427 SMKEKAAMALKDAG
+427 SMKNKTAMALNDAG
-441 EAAWSTRT
+441 SAAWSTRN
-449 DPPFNKQHYS
+449 DKPFNKKTFNS
-459 YGLSGMFQDPLGYEN
+459 YGSAQMFQDPYGYEYT
-474 SWNPAYS
+474 WDPAFS
-481 YDGVTVKATS
+481 EDGTTVKAAS

-496 FRIAAQYNPGVV
+496 FKMAANYTPGVEL
-508 VTAAWL
+508 TADWL
-514 QKPSTEASEREGKW
+514 KNPSTALSVREGKW

-535 IRTAY
+535 VRTAY
-540 RSVCHGTFARKSNN
+540 QSILRGTFAR
-554 GKPTQQQEF
+554 
-563 SINGNFFYMETLL
+563 INGSEIIQEKEFDINKYYMYMENFIRI
-576 GIGLRQAGGKELNG
+576 GILQAGGNSLSKS
-590 TYWGSTECPYP
+590 YWNSTEGRFGST
-601 YPCPNPAYYYAKI
+601 AYY
-614 GIGNGTLFPSTNV
+614 GNTTISNGRLSPSTHDNITT
-627 SNGGTAKFNVRPFIH
+627 GGYHKIAVRPFIH
-642 FR
+642 FK

>member
-1 MMRKAIRNMIGRIRL
+1 MMRKAIRNMIGRIRF
-16 QRAAAILPALLLIT
+16 QRAATVLPALLLVM

-36 SESEDVNDVP
+36 SENEDVNDVP

-76 AAAQAQDAAAAETM
+76 TAAQAKGPSDTETR

-97 ISASVCMTQEH
+97 ISASVCMTQEY
-108 AAGNA
+108 ATGKAR
-113 HGPRRAAAT
+113 GPRRAAAT

-144 KARMTADWDGAA
+144 KARLTADWDGTA

-191 LVNAGDGTTPTSD
+191 LVIAKDGTTPTSD

-232 FARVTFRIVGSGL
+232 FARVTFRIVGNGL
-245 NVTAKDYDYTDVQNP
+245 DVTAKDYDYSDVQNP

-268 IGTDA
+268 IGTNA
-273 YLSSATET
+273 YLESATET

-287 NPMSLE
+287 NPVSLLP
-293 SEKADADAH
+293 EKADADAH

-314 FGAITTGSTADAP
+314 FGAITTGATTDAP

-332 QFQYAQSNTLYFP
+332 QFQYAKSNTLYFP
-345 AGASLRN
+345 AGTSLRN
-352 YDVTDDGGAATM
+352 YDVTEDGGTATM

-371 LADLFSTAMPGGTLQ
+371 LADLFSTAMPDGTLQ

-415 NWRTKT
+415 NWNKKA

-427 SMKEKAAMALKDAG
+427 SMKNKTAMALNDAG
-441 EAAWSTRT
+441 SAAWSTRN
-449 DPPFNKQHYS
+449 DKPFNKKTFNS
-459 YGLSGMFQDPLGYEN
+459 YGRAQMFQDPYGYEYT
-474 SWNPAYS
+474 WDPAFS
-481 YDGVTVKATS
+481 EDGTTVKAAS

-496 FRIAAQYNPGVV
+496 FKMAANYTPGVEL
-508 VTAAWL
+508 TADWL
-514 QKPSTEASEREGKW
+514 KNPSTALSVREGKW

-535 IRTAY
+535 VRTAY
-540 RSVCHGTFARKSNN
+540 QSILRGTFAR
-554 GKPTQQQEF
+554 
-563 SINGNFFYMETLL
+563 INGSEIIQEKEFDINKDYMYMENFIRI
-576 GIGLRQAGGKELNG
+576 GILQAGGNSLSKS
-590 TYWGSTECPYP
+590 YWNSTEGRFGST
-601 YPCPNPAYYYAKI
+601 AYY
-614 GIGNGTLFPSTNV
+614 GNTTISNGRLSPSTHDNITT
-627 SNGGTAKFNVRPFIH
+627 GGYHKIAVRPFIH
-642 FR
+642 FK

>member
-1 MMRKAIRNMIGRIRL
+1 MRKAIRNMIGRIRF
-16 QRAAAILPALLLIT
+16 QRAATVLPALLLVM

-36 SESEDVNDVP
+36 SENEDVNDVP

-62 GWNESGAAPRRAHA
+62 GWNESGAEPRRAHA
-76 AAAQAQDAAAAETM
+76 AAEQAKGPSDTETR

-97 ISASVCMTQEH
+97 ISASVCMTQEY
-108 AAGNA
+108 ATGKAR
-113 HGPRRAAAT
+113 GPRRAAAT

-144 KARMTADWDGAA
+144 KARMTADWDGTA

-191 LVNAGDGTTPTSD
+191 LVIAGDGTTPTSD

-232 FARVTFRIVGSGL
+232 FARVTFRIVGNGL
-245 NVTAKDYDYTDVQNP
+245 DVTAKDYDYSDVQNP

-287 NPMSLE
+287 NPVSLLP
-293 SEKADADAH
+293 EKADASAH
-302 NADGASGKRPLS
+302 TADGASGKRPLS
-314 FGAITTGSTADAP
+314 FGAIATGATTDAP

-345 AGASLRN
+345 AGTSLRN
-352 YDVTDDGGAATM
+352 YDVTEDGGTATM

-371 LADLFSTAMPGGTLQ
+371 LADLFSTAMPDGTLQ

-415 NWRTKT
+415 NWNKKA

-427 SMKEKAAMALKDAG
+427 SMKNKTAMALNDAG
-441 EAAWSTRT
+441 SAAWSTRN
-449 DPPFNKQHYS
+449 DKPFNKKTFNS
-459 YGLSGMFQDPLGYEN
+459 YGSAQMFQDPYGYEYT
-474 SWNPAYS
+474 WDPAFS
-481 YDGVTVKATS
+481 EDGTTVKAAS

-496 FRIAAQYNPGVV
+496 FKMAANYTPGVEL
-508 VTAAWL
+508 TADWL
-514 QKPSTEASEREGKW
+514 KNPSTALSVREGKW

-535 IRTAY
+535 VRTAY
-540 RSVCHGTFARKSNN
+540 QSILRGTFAR
-554 GKPTQQQEF
+554 
-563 SINGNFFYMETLL
+563 INGSEIIQEKEFDINKYYMYMENFIRI
-576 GIGLRQAGGKELNG
+576 GILQAGGNSLSES
-590 TYWGSTECPYP
+590 YWNSTEGRFGST
-601 YPCPNPAYYYAKI
+601 AYY
-614 GIGNGTLFPSTNV
+614 GNTTISNGRLIPSTHDNITT
-627 SNGGTAKFNVRPFIH
+627 GGYHKIAVRPFIH
-642 FR
+642 FK

>member
-1 MMRKAIRNMIGRIRL
+1 MMRKAIRNMIGKIRF
-16 QRAAAILPALLLIT
+16 QRAATVLPALLLVM

-36 SESEDVNDVP
+36 SENEDVNDVP
-46 VPTAKGTG
+46 VPSAEGTG

-62 GWNESGAAPRRAHA
+62 GWNESGAAPRLAHA
-76 AAAQAQDAAAAETM
+76 TAAQAKGPSDTETR

-97 ISASVCMTQEH
+97 ISASVCMTQEY
-108 AAGNA
+108 ATGKAS
-113 HGPRRAAAT
+113 GPRRAAGT

-144 KARMTADWDGAA
+144 KARMTADWDGIA

-191 LVNAGDGTTPTSD
+191 LVIAGDGTTPTSD

-232 FARVTFRIVGSGL
+232 FARVTFRIVGNGL
-245 NVTAKDYDYTDVQNP
+245 DVTAKDYDYSDVQNP

-268 IGTDA
+268 IGTNA

-287 NPMSLE
+287 NPVSLLP
-293 SEKADADAH
+293 EKADASAH
-302 NADGASGKRPLS
+302 TADGASGKRPLS
-314 FGAITTGSTADAP
+314 FGAIAAGATTDAP

-352 YDVTDDGGAATM
+352 YDVTEDGGTATM

-371 LADLFSTAMPGGTLQ
+371 LADLFSTAMPDGTLQ

-415 NWRTKT
+415 NWNKKA

-427 SMKEKAAMALKDAG
+427 SMKNKTAMALNDAG
-441 EAAWSTRT
+441 SAAWSTRN
-449 DPPFNKQHYS
+449 DKPFNKKTFNS
-459 YGLSGMFQDPLGYEN
+459 YGRAQMFQDPYGYEYT
-474 SWNPAYS
+474 WDPAFS
-481 YDGVTVKATS
+481 EDGTTVKAAS

-496 FRIAAQYNPGVV
+496 FKMAANYTPGVEL
-508 VTAAWL
+508 TADWL
-514 QKPSTEASEREGKW
+514 KNPSTALSVREGKW

-535 IRTAY
+535 VRTAY
-540 RSVCHGTFARKSNN
+540 QSILRGTFAR
-554 GKPTQQQEF
+554 
-563 SINGNFFYMETLL
+563 INGSEIIQEKEFDINKDYMYMENFIRI
-576 GIGLRQAGGKELNG
+576 GILQAGGNSLSKS
-590 TYWGSTECPYP
+590 YWNSTEGRFGST
-601 YPCPNPAYYYAKI
+601 AYY
-614 GIGNGTLFPSTNV
+614 GNTTISNGRLSPSTHDNITT
-627 SNGGTAKFNVRPFIH
+627 GGYHKIAVRPFIH
-642 FR
+642 FK

>member
-1 MMRKAIRNMIGRIRL
+1 MRKAIRNMIGRIRF
-16 QRAAAILPALLLIT
+16 QRAATVLPALLLVM

-36 SESEDVNDVP
+36 SENEDVNDVP
-46 VPTAKGTG
+46 VPSAEGTG

-62 GWNESGAAPRRAHA
+62 GWNESGAATRRAHA
-76 AAAQAQDAAAAETM
+76 AAAQAKGPSDTETR

-97 ISASVCMTQEH
+97 ISASVCMTQEY
-108 AAGNA
+108 ATGKAR
-113 HGPRRAAAT
+113 GPRRAAAT

-144 KARMTADWDGAA
+144 KARMTADWDGTA

-191 LVNAGDGTTPTSD
+191 LVIAKDGTTPTSD

-232 FARVTFRIVGSGL
+232 FARVTFRIVGNGL
-245 NVTAKDYDYTDVQNP
+245 DVTAKDYDYSDVQNP

-268 IGTDA
+268 IGTNA

-287 NPMSLE
+287 NPVSLLP
-293 SEKADADAH
+293 EKADASAH
-302 NADGASGKRPLS
+302 TADGASGKRPFS
-314 FGAITTGSTADAP
+314 FGAIATGATADAP

-345 AGASLRN
+345 AGTSLRN
-352 YDVTDDGGAATM
+352 YDVTEDGGTATM

-371 LADLFSTAMPGGTLQ
+371 LADLFSTAMPDGTLQ

-415 NWRTKT
+415 NWNKKA

-427 SMKEKAAMALKDAG
+427 SMKNKTAMALNDAG
-441 EAAWSTRT
+441 SAAWSTRN
-449 DPPFNKQHYS
+449 DKPFNKKTFNS
-459 YGLSGMFQDPLGYEN
+459 YGSAQMFQDPYGYEYT
-474 SWNPAYS
+474 WDPAFS
-481 YDGVTVKATS
+481 EDGTTVKAAS

-496 FRIAAQYNPGVV
+496 FKMAANYTPGVEL
-508 VTAAWL
+508 TADWL
-514 QKPSTEASEREGKW
+514 KNPSTALSVREGKW

-535 IRTAY
+535 VRTAY
-540 RSVCHGTFARKSNN
+540 QSILRGTFAR
-554 GKPTQQQEF
+554 
-563 SINGNFFYMETLL
+563 INGSEIIQEKEFDINKYYMYMENFIRI
-576 GIGLRQAGGKELNG
+576 GILQAGGNSLSKS
-590 TYWGSTECPYP
+590 YWNSTEGRFGST
-601 YPCPNPAYYYAKI
+601 AYY
-614 GIGNGTLFPSTNV
+614 GNTTISNGRLSPSTHDNITT
-627 SNGGTAKFNVRPFIH
+627 GGYHKIAVRPFIH
-642 FR
+642 FK

>member
-1 MMRKAIRNMIGRIRL
+1 MMRKAIRNMIGRIRF
-16 QRAAAILPALLLIT
+16 QRAATVLPALLLIM

-36 SESEDVNDVP
+36 SENEDVNDVP
-46 VPTAKGTG
+46 VPSAEGTG

-76 AAAQAQDAAAAETM
+76 TAAQAKGPSDTETR

-97 ISASVCMTQEH
+97 ISASVCMTQEY
-108 AAGNA
+108 ATGKAR
-113 HGPRRAAAT
+113 GPRRAAAT

-144 KARMTADWDGAA
+144 KARLTADWDGTA

-191 LVNAGDGTTPTSD
+191 LVIAKDGTTPTSD

-232 FARVTFRIVGSGL
+232 FARVTFRIVGNGL
-245 NVTAKDYDYTDVQNP
+245 DVTAKDYDYSDVQNP

-268 IGTDA
+268 IGTNA

-287 NPMSLE
+287 NPVSLLP
-293 SEKADADAH
+293 EKADASAH
-302 NADGASGKRPLS
+302 TADGASGKRPLS
-314 FGAITTGSTADAP
+314 FGAIATGATTDAP

-345 AGASLRN
+345 AGTSLRN
-352 YDVTDDGGAATM
+352 YDVTEDGGTATM

-371 LADLFSTAMPGGTLQ
+371 LADLFSTAMPDGTLQ

-415 NWRTKT
+415 NWNKKA

-427 SMKEKAAMALKDAG
+427 SMKNKTAMALNDAG
-441 EAAWSTRT
+441 SAAWSTRN
-449 DPPFNKQHYS
+449 DKPFNKKTFNS
-459 YGLSGMFQDPLGYEN
+459 YGRAQMFQDPYGYEYT
-474 SWNPAYS
+474 WDPAFS
-481 YDGVTVKATS
+481 EDGTTVKAAS

-496 FRIAAQYNPGVV
+496 FKMAANYTPGVEL
-508 VTAAWL
+508 TADWL
-514 QKPSTEASEREGKW
+514 KNPSTALSVRVGKW

-535 IRTAY
+535 VRTAY
-540 RSVCHGTFARKSNN
+540 QSILRGTFAR
-554 GKPTQQQEF
+554 
-563 SINGNFFYMETLL
+563 INGSEIIQEKEFDINKYYMYMENFIRI
-576 GIGLRQAGGKELNG
+576 GILQAGGNSLSKS
-590 TYWGSTECPYP
+590 YWNSTEGRFGST
-601 YPCPNPAYYYAKI
+601 AYY
-614 GIGNGTLFPSTNV
+614 GNTTISNGRLSPSTHDNITT
-627 SNGGTAKFNVRPFIH
+627 GGYHKIAVRPFIH
-642 FR
+642 FK

>member
-1 MMRKAIRNMIGRIRL
+1 MRKAIRNMIGKIRF
-16 QRAAAILPALLLIT
+16 QRAATVLPALLLIM

-36 SESEDVNDVP
+36 SENEDVNDVP
-46 VPTAKGTG
+46 VPSAKGTG

-76 AAAQAQDAAAAETM
+76 TAAQAKGPSDTETR

-97 ISASVCMTQEH
+97 ISASVCMTQEY
-108 AAGNA
+108 ATGKAR
-113 HGPRRAAAT
+113 GPRRAAAT

-144 KARMTADWDGAA
+144 KARLTADWDGTA

-191 LVNAGDGTTPTSD
+191 LVIAGDGTTPTSD

-232 FARVTFRIVGSGL
+232 FARVTFRIVGNGL
-245 NVTAKDYDYTDVQNP
+245 DVTAKDYDYSDVQNP

-268 IGTDA
+268 IGTNA

-287 NPMSLE
+287 NPVSLLP
-293 SEKADADAH
+293 EKADADAH

-314 FGAITTGSTADAP
+314 FGAIATGATTDAP

-345 AGASLRN
+345 AGTSLRN
-352 YDVTDDGGAATM
+352 YDVTEDGGTATM

-371 LADLFSTAMPGGTLQ
+371 LADLFSTAMPDGTLQ

-415 NWRTKT
+415 NWNKKA

-427 SMKEKAAMALKDAG
+427 SMKNKTAMALNDAG
-441 EAAWSTRT
+441 SAAWSTRN
-449 DPPFNKQHYS
+449 DKPFNKKTFNS
-459 YGLSGMFQDPLGYEN
+459 YGSAQMFQDPYGYEYT
-474 SWNPAYS
+474 WDPAFS
-481 YDGVTVKATS
+481 EDGTTVKAAS

-496 FRIAAQYNPGVV
+496 FKMAANYTPGVEL
-508 VTAAWL
+508 TADWL
-514 QKPSTEASEREGKW
+514 KNPSTALSVREGKW

-535 IRTAY
+535 VRTAY
-540 RSVCHGTFARKSNN
+540 QSILRGTFAR
-554 GKPTQQQEF
+554 
-563 SINGNFFYMETLL
+563 INGSEIIQEKEFDINKYYMYMENFIRI
-576 GIGLRQAGGKELNG
+576 GILQAGGNSLSKS
-590 TYWGSTECPYP
+590 YWNSTEGRFGST
-601 YPCPNPAYYYAKI
+601 AYY
-614 GIGNGTLFPSTNV
+614 GNTTISNGRLSPSTHDNITT
-627 SNGGTAKFNVRPFIH
+627 GGYHKIAVRPFIH
-642 FR
+642 FK

>member
-1 MMRKAIRNMIGRIRL
+1 MMRKAIRNIIGRIRF
-16 QRAAAILPALLLIT
+16 QRAATVLPALLLVM

-36 SESEDVNDVP
+36 SENEDVNDVP
-46 VPTAKGTG
+46 VPSAKGTG

-76 AAAQAQDAAAAETM
+76 AAAQAKGPSDTETR

-97 ISASVCMTQEH
+97 ISASVCMTQEY
-108 AAGNA
+108 ATGKAR
-113 HGPRRAAAT
+113 GPRRAAAT

-144 KARMTADWDGAA
+144 KARMTADWDGTA

-191 LVNAGDGTTPTSD
+191 LVIAKDGTTPTSD

-245 NVTAKDYDYTDVQNP
+245 NVTAKDYDYSDVQNP

-268 IGTDA
+268 IGTNA

-287 NPMSLE
+287 NPVSLE
-293 SEKADADAH
+293 PEKADADAH

-314 FGAITTGSTADAP
+314 FGAITTGATTDAP

-345 AGASLRN
+345 AGTSLRN
-352 YDVTDDGGAATM
+352 YDVTEDGGTATM

-371 LADLFSTAMPGGTLQ
+371 LADLFSTAMPDGTLQ

-415 NWRTKT
+415 NWNKKA

-427 SMKEKAAMALKDAG
+427 SMKNKTAMALNDAG
-441 EAAWSTRT
+441 SAAWSTRN
-449 DPPFNKQHYS
+449 DKPFNKKTFNS
-459 YGLSGMFQDPLGYEN
+459 YGRAQMFQDPYGYEYT
-474 SWNPAYS
+474 WDPAFS
-481 YDGVTVKATS
+481 EDGTTVKAAS

-496 FRIAAQYNPGVV
+496 FKMAANYTPGVEL
-508 VTAAWL
+508 TADWL
-514 QKPSTEASEREGKW
+514 KNPSTALSVREGKW

-535 IRTAY
+535 VRTAY
-540 RSVCHGTFARKSNN
+540 QSILRGTFAR
-554 GKPTQQQEF
+554 
-563 SINGNFFYMETLL
+563 INGSEIIQEKEFDINKYYMYMENFIRI
-576 GIGLRQAGGKELNG
+576 GILQAGGNSLSES
-590 TYWGSTECPYP
+590 YWNSTEGRFGST
-601 YPCPNPAYYYAKI
+601 AYY
-614 GIGNGTLFPSTNV
+614 GNTTISNGRLIPSTHDNITT
-627 SNGGTAKFNVRPFIH
+627 GGYHKIAVRPFIH
-642 FR
+642 FK

>member
-1 MMRKAIRNMIGRIRL
+1 MRKAIRNMIGRIRF
-16 QRAAAILPALLLIT
+16 QRAATVLPALLLVM

-36 SESEDVNDVP
+36 SENEDVNDVP
-46 VPTAKGTG
+46 VPSAEGTG

-76 AAAQAQDAAAAETM
+76 TAAQAKGPSDTETR

-97 ISASVCMTQEH
+97 ISASVCMTQEY
-108 AAGNA
+108 ATGKAR
-113 HGPRRAAAT
+113 GPRRAAAT

-191 LVNAGDGTTPTSD
+191 LVIAGDGTTPTSD

-287 NPMSLE
+287 NPVSLE
-293 SEKADADAH
+293 PEKADADAH

-314 FGAITTGSTADAP
+314 FGAITTGATADAP

-415 NWRTKT
+415 NWNKKA

-427 SMKEKAAMALKDAG
+427 SMKNKTAMALNDAG
-441 EAAWSTRT
+441 SAAWSTRN
-449 DPPFNKQHYS
+449 DKPFNKKTFNS
-459 YGLSGMFQDPLGYEN
+459 YGSAQMFQDPYGYEYT
-474 SWNPAYS
+474 WDPAFS
-481 YDGVTVKATS
+481 EDGTTVKAAS

-496 FRIAAQYNPGVV
+496 FKMAANYTPGVEL
-508 VTAAWL
+508 TADWL
-514 QKPSTEASEREGKW
+514 KNPSTALSVREGKW

-535 IRTAY
+535 VRTAY
-540 RSVCHGTFARKSNN
+540 QSILRGTFAR
-554 GKPTQQQEF
+554 
-563 SINGNFFYMETLL
+563 INGSEIIQEKEFDINKYYMYMENFIRI
-576 GIGLRQAGGKELNG
+576 GILQAGGNSLSKS
-590 TYWGSTECPYP
+590 YWNSTEGRFGST
-601 YPCPNPAYYYAKI
+601 AYY
-614 GIGNGTLFPSTNV
+614 GNTTISNGRLSPSTHDNITT
-627 SNGGTAKFNVRPFIH
+627 GGYHKIAVRPFIH
-642 FR
+642 FK

>member
-1 MMRKAIRNMIGRIRL
+1 MMRKAIRNMIGRIRF
-16 QRAAAILPALLLIT
+16 QRAATVLPALLLVM

-36 SESEDVNDVP
+36 SENEDVNDVP
-46 VPTAKGTG
+46 VPSAKGTG

-76 AAAQAQDAAAAETM
+76 AAAQAKGPSDTETR

-97 ISASVCMTQEH
+97 ISASVCMTQEY
-108 AAGNA
+108 ATGKAR
-113 HGPRRAAAT
+113 GPRRAAAT

-144 KARMTADWDGAA
+144 KARMTADWDGTA

-191 LVNAGDGTTPTSD
+191 LVIAGDGTTPTSD

-232 FARVTFRIVGSGL
+232 FARVTFRIVGNGL
-245 NVTAKDYDYTDVQNP
+245 DVTAKDYDYSDVQNP

-268 IGTDA
+268 IGTNA

-287 NPMSLE
+287 NPVSLE
-293 SEKADADAH
+293 PEKADADAH

-314 FGAITTGSTADAP
+314 FGAITTGATTDAP

-345 AGASLRN
+345 AGTSLRN
-352 YDVTDDGGAATM
+352 YDVTEDGGTATM

-371 LADLFSTAMPGGTLQ
+371 LADLFSTAMPDGTLQ

-415 NWRTKT
+415 NWNKKA

-427 SMKEKAAMALKDAG
+427 SMKNKTAMALNDAG
-441 EAAWSTRT
+441 SAAWSTRN
-449 DPPFNKQHYS
+449 DKPFNKKTFNS
-459 YGLSGMFQDPLGYEN
+459 YGRAQMFQDPYGYEYT
-474 SWNPAYS
+474 WDPAFS
-481 YDGVTVKATS
+481 EDGTTVKAAS

-496 FRIAAQYNPGVV
+496 FKMAANYTPGVEL
-508 VTAAWL
+508 TADWL
-514 QKPSTEASEREGKW
+514 KNPSTALSVREGKW

-535 IRTAY
+535 VRTAY
-540 RSVCHGTFARKSNN
+540 QSILRGTFAR
-554 GKPTQQQEF
+554 
-563 SINGNFFYMETLL
+563 INGSEIIQEKEFDINKYYMYMENFIRI
-576 GIGLRQAGGKELNG
+576 GILQAGGNSLSES
-590 TYWGSTECPYP
+590 YWNSTEGRFGST
-601 YPCPNPAYYYAKI
+601 AYY
-614 GIGNGTLFPSTNV
+614 GNTTISNGRLIPSTHDNITT
-627 SNGGTAKFNVRPFIH
+627 GGYHKIAVRPFIH
-642 FR
+642 FK

>member
-1 MMRKAIRNMIGRIRL
+1 MRKAIRNMIGRIRF
-16 QRAAAILPALLLIT
+16 QRAATVLPALLLVM

-36 SESEDVNDVP
+36 SENEDVNDVP
-46 VPTAKGTG
+46 VPSAKGTG

-76 AAAQAQDAAAAETM
+76 AAAQTKGPSDTETR

-97 ISASVCMTQEH
+97 ISASVCMTQEY
-108 AAGNA
+108 ATGKAS
-113 HGPRRAAAT
+113 GPRRAAAT

-144 KARMTADWDGAA
+144 KARLTADWDGTA

-191 LVNAGDGTTPTSD
+191 LVIAKDGTTPTSD

-245 NVTAKDYDYTDVQNP
+245 DVTAKDNDYSDVQNP

-268 IGTDA
+268 IGTNA

-287 NPMSLE
+287 NPMSLLP
-293 SEKADADAH
+293 EKADASAH
-302 NADGASGKRPLS
+302 TADGASGKRPLS
-314 FGAITTGSTADAP
+314 FGAIATGATTDAP

-345 AGASLRN
+345 AGTSLRN
-352 YDVTDDGGAATM
+352 YDVTEDGGTATM

-371 LADLFSTAMPGGTLQ
+371 LADLFSTAMPDGTLQ

-415 NWRTKT
+415 NWNKKA

-427 SMKEKAAMALKDAG
+427 SMKNKTAMALNDAG
-441 EAAWSTRT
+441 SAAWSTRN
-449 DPPFNKQHYS
+449 DKPFNKKTFNS
-459 YGLSGMFQDPLGYEN
+459 YGRAQMFQDPYGYEYT
-474 SWNPAYS
+474 WDPAFS
-481 YDGVTVKATS
+481 EDGTTVKAAS

-496 FRIAAQYNPGVV
+496 FKMAANYTPGVEL
-508 VTAAWL
+508 TADWL
-514 QKPSTEASEREGKW
+514 KNPSTALSVREGKW

-535 IRTAY
+535 VRTAY
-540 RSVCHGTFARKSNN
+540 QSILRGTFAR
-554 GKPTQQQEF
+554 
-563 SINGNFFYMETLL
+563 INGSEIIQEKEFDINKYYMYMENFIRI
-576 GIGLRQAGGKELNG
+576 GILQAGGNSLSKS
-590 TYWGSTECPYP
+590 YWNSTEGRFGST
-601 YPCPNPAYYYAKI
+601 AYY
-614 GIGNGTLFPSTNV
+614 GNTTISNGRLIPSTHDNITT
-627 SNGGTAKFNVRPFIH
+627 GGYHKIAVRPFIH
-642 FR
+642 FK

>member
-1 MMRKAIRNMIGRIRL
+1 MRKAIRNMIGRIRF

-36 SESEDVNDVP
+36 SENEDVNDVP
-46 VPTAKGTG
+46 VPSAEGTG

-62 GWNESGAAPRRAHA
+62 GWNESGAAPRRTHA
-76 AAAQAQDAAAAETM
+76 TAAQAKGPSDTETR

-97 ISASVCMTQEH
+97 ISASVCMTQEY
-108 AAGNA
+108 ATGKAR
-113 HGPRRAAAT
+113 GPRRAAAT

-144 KARMTADWDGAA
+144 KARLTADWDGTA

-191 LVNAGDGTTPTSD
+191 LVIAKDGTTPTSD

-232 FARVTFRIVGSGL
+232 FARVTFRIVGNGL
-245 NVTAKDYDYTDVQNP
+245 DVTAKDYDYSDVQNP

-268 IGTDA
+268 IGTNA

-287 NPMSLE
+287 NPVSLLP
-293 SEKADADAH
+293 EKADADAH

-314 FGAITTGSTADAP
+314 FGAITTGATADAP

-345 AGASLRN
+345 AGTSLRN
-352 YDVTDDGGAATM
+352 YDVTEDGGTATM

-371 LADLFSTAMPGGTLQ
+371 LADLFSTAMPDGTLQ

-415 NWRTKT
+415 NWNKKA

-427 SMKEKAAMALKDAG
+427 SMKNKTAMALNDAG
-441 EAAWSTRT
+441 SAAWSTRN
-449 DPPFNKQHYS
+449 DKPFNKKTFNS
-459 YGLSGMFQDPLGYEN
+459 YGSAQMFQDPYGYEYT
-474 SWNPAYS
+474 WDPAFS
-481 YDGVTVKATS
+481 EDGTTVKAAS

-496 FRIAAQYNPGVV
+496 FKMAANYTPGVEL
-508 VTAAWL
+508 TADWL
-514 QKPSTEASEREGKW
+514 KNPSTALSVREGKW

-535 IRTAY
+535 VRTAY
-540 RSVCHGTFARKSNN
+540 QSILRGTFAR
-554 GKPTQQQEF
+554 
-563 SINGNFFYMETLL
+563 INGSEIIQEKEFDINKYYMYMENFIRI
-576 GIGLRQAGGKELNG
+576 GILQAGGNSLSKS
-590 TYWGSTECPYP
+590 YWNSTEGRFGST
-601 YPCPNPAYYYAKI
+601 AYY
-614 GIGNGTLFPSTNV
+614 GNTTISNGRLSPSTHDNITT
-627 SNGGTAKFNVRPFIH
+627 GGYHKIAVRPFIH
-642 FR
+642 FK

>member
-1 MMRKAIRNMIGRIRL
+1 MRKAIRNMIGRIRF
-16 QRAAAILPALLLIT
+16 QRAATVLPALLLVM

-36 SESEDVNDVP
+36 SENEDVNDVP
-46 VPTAKGTG
+46 VPSAKGTG

-76 AAAQAQDAAAAETM
+76 TAAQAKGPSDTETR

-97 ISASVCMTQEH
+97 ISASVCMTQEY
-108 AAGNA
+108 ATGKAR
-113 HGPRRAAAT
+113 GPRRAAAT

-144 KARMTADWDGAA
+144 KARMTADWDGTA

-191 LVNAGDGTTPTSD
+191 LVIAKDGTTPTSD

-232 FARVTFRIVGSGL
+232 FARVTFRIVGNGL
-245 NVTAKDYDYTDVQNP
+245 DVTAKDYDYSDVQNP

-268 IGTDA
+268 IGTNA

-287 NPMSLE
+287 NPVSLLP
-293 SEKADADAH
+293 EKADASAH
-302 NADGASGKRPLS
+302 TADGASGKRPLS
-314 FGAITTGSTADAP
+314 FGAITTGATTDAP

-345 AGASLRN
+345 AGTSLRN
-352 YDVTDDGGAATM
+352 YDVTEDGGTATM

-371 LADLFSTAMPGGTLQ
+371 LADLFSTAMPDGTLQ

-415 NWRTKT
+415 NWNKKA

-427 SMKEKAAMALKDAG
+427 SMKNKTAMALNDAG
-441 EAAWSTRT
+441 SAAWSTRN
-449 DPPFNKQHYS
+449 DKPFNKKTFNS
-459 YGLSGMFQDPLGYEN
+459 YGSAQMFQDPYGYEYT
-474 SWNPAYS
+474 WDPAFS
-481 YDGVTVKATS
+481 EDGTTVKAAS

-496 FRIAAQYNPGVV
+496 FKMAANYTPGVEL
-508 VTAAWL
+508 TADWL
-514 QKPSTEASEREGKW
+514 KNPSTALSVREGKW

-535 IRTAY
+535 VRTAY
-540 RSVCHGTFARKSNN
+540 QSILRGTFAR
-554 GKPTQQQEF
+554 
-563 SINGNFFYMETLL
+563 INGSEIIQEKEFDINKYYMYMENFIRI
-576 GIGLRQAGGKELNG
+576 GILQAGGNSLSKS
-590 TYWGSTECPYP
+590 YWNSTEGRFGST
-601 YPCPNPAYYYAKI
+601 AYY
-614 GIGNGTLFPSTNV
+614 GNTTIRNGRLSPSTHDNITT
-627 SNGGTAKFNVRPFIH
+627 GGYHKIAVRPFIH
-642 FR
+642 FK

>member
-1 MMRKAIRNMIGRIRL
+1 MRKAIRNMIGRIRF
-16 QRAAAILPALLLIT
+16 QRAATVLPALLLVM

-36 SESEDVNDVP
+36 SENEDVNDVP
-46 VPTAKGTG
+46 VPSAKGTG

-62 GWNESGAAPRRAHA
+62 GWNESGAATRRAHA
-76 AAAQAQDAAAAETM
+76 ATAQAKGPSDTETR

-97 ISASVCMTQEH
+97 ISASVCMTQEY
-108 AAGNA
+108 ATGKAS
-113 HGPRRAAAT
+113 GPRRAAAT

-144 KARMTADWDGAA
+144 KARMTADWDGTA

-191 LVNAGDGTTPTSD
+191 LVIAGDGTTPTSD

-232 FARVTFRIVGSGL
+232 FARVTFRIVGNGL
-245 NVTAKDYDYTDVQNP
+245 DVTAKDYDYSDVQNP

-268 IGTDA
+268 IGTNA

-287 NPMSLE
+287 NPVSLLP
-293 SEKADADAH
+293 EKADASAH
-302 NADGASGKRPLS
+302 TADGASGKRPLS
-314 FGAITTGSTADAP
+314 FGAIATGATTDAP

-345 AGASLRN
+345 AGTSLRN
-352 YDVTDDGGAATM
+352 YDVTEDGGTATM

-371 LADLFSTAMPGGTLQ
+371 LADLFSTAMPDGTLQ

-415 NWRTKT
+415 NWNKKA

-427 SMKEKAAMALKDAG
+427 SMKNKTAMALNDAG
-441 EAAWSTRT
+441 SAAWSTRN
-449 DPPFNKQHYS
+449 DKPFNKKTFNS
-459 YGLSGMFQDPLGYEN
+459 YGSAQMFQDPYGYEYT
-474 SWNPAYS
+474 WDPAFS
-481 YDGVTVKATS
+481 EDGTTVKAAS

-496 FRIAAQYNPGVV
+496 FKMAANYTPGVEL
-508 VTAAWL
+508 TADWL
-514 QKPSTEASEREGKW
+514 KNPSTALSVREGKW

-535 IRTAY
+535 VRTAY
-540 RSVCHGTFARKSNN
+540 QSILRGTFAR
-554 GKPTQQQEF
+554 
-563 SINGNFFYMETLL
+563 INGSEIIQEKEFDINKYYMYMENFIRI
-576 GIGLRQAGGKELNG
+576 GILQAGGNSLSKS
-590 TYWGSTECPYP
+590 YWNSTEGRFGST
-601 YPCPNPAYYYAKI
+601 AYY
-614 GIGNGTLFPSTNV
+614 GNTTIRNGRLSPSTHDNITT
-627 SNGGTAKFNVRPFIH
+627 GGYHKIAVRPFIH
-642 FR
+642 FK

>member
-1 MMRKAIRNMIGRIRL
+1 MMRKAIRNMIGRIRF
-16 QRAAAILPALLLIT
+16 QRAATVLPALLLVM

-36 SESEDVNDVP
+36 SENEDVNDVP
-46 VPTAKGTG
+46 VPSAKGTG

-76 AAAQAQDAAAAETM
+76 AAAQAKGPSDTETR

-97 ISASVCMTQEH
+97 ISASVCMTQEY
-108 AAGNA
+108 ATGKAS
-113 HGPRRAAAT
+113 GPRRAAAT

-144 KARMTADWDGAA
+144 KARLTADWDGTA

-191 LVNAGDGTTPTSD
+191 LVIAKDGTTPTSD

-232 FARVTFRIVGSGL
+232 FARVTFRIVGNGL

-268 IGTDA
+268 IGTNA
-273 YLSSATET
+273 YLESATET

-287 NPMSLE
+287 NPVSLE
-293 SEKADADAH
+293 PEKADASAH
-302 NADGASGKRPLS
+302 TADGTSGKRPLS
-314 FGAITTGSTADAP
+314 FGAIATGATTDAP

-345 AGASLRN
+345 AGTSLRN
-352 YDVTDDGGAATM
+352 YDVTEDGGTATM

-427 SMKEKAAMALKDAG
+427 SMKNKTAMALNDAG
-441 EAAWSTRT
+441 SAAWSTRN
-449 DPPFNKQHYS
+449 DKPFNKKTFNS
-459 YGLSGMFQDPLGYEN
+459 YGSAQMFQDPYGYEYT
-474 SWNPAYS
+474 WDPAFS
-481 YDGVTVKATS
+481 EDGTTVKAAS

-496 FRIAAQYNPGVV
+496 FKMAANYTPGVEL
-508 VTAAWL
+508 TADWL
-514 QKPSTEASEREGKW
+514 KNPSTALSVREGKW

-535 IRTAY
+535 VRTAY
-540 RSVCHGTFARKSNN
+540 QSILRGTFAR
-554 GKPTQQQEF
+554 
-563 SINGNFFYMETLL
+563 INGSEIIQEKEFDINKYYMYMENFIRI
-576 GIGLRQAGGKELNG
+576 GILQAGGNSLSES
-590 TYWGSTECPYP
+590 YWNSTEGRFGST
-601 YPCPNPAYYYAKI
+601 AYY
-614 GIGNGTLFPSTNV
+614 GNTTISNGRLIPSTHDNITT
-627 SNGGTAKFNVRPFIH
+627 GGYHKIAVRPFIH
-642 FR
+642 FK

>member
-1 MMRKAIRNMIGRIRL
+1 MRKAIRNMIGRIRF
-16 QRAAAILPALLLIT
+16 QRAATVLPALLLIM

-36 SESEDVNDVP
+36 SENEDVNDVP

-76 AAAQAQDAAAAETM
+76 AAEQAKGPSDTETR

-113 HGPRRAAAT
+113 HGPRRVAAT
-122 KTLTAGTYTI
+122 KTLRAGTYTI

-144 KARMTADWDGAA
+144 KARMTADWDGTA

-191 LVNAGDGTTPTSD
+191 LVIAKDGTTPTSD

-245 NVTAKDYDYTDVQNP
+245 DVTAKDYDYSDVQNP

-268 IGTDA
+268 IGTNA
-273 YLSSATET
+273 YLESATET

-287 NPMSLE
+287 NPVSLLP
-293 SEKADADAH
+293 EKADASAH
-302 NADGASGKRPLS
+302 IADGASGKRPLS
-314 FGAITTGSTADAP
+314 FGAITTGATTDAP

-345 AGASLRN
+345 AGTSLRN
-352 YDVTDDGGAATM
+352 YDVTEDGGTATM

-371 LADLFSTAMPGGTLQ
+371 LADLFSIAMPDGTLQ

-415 NWRTKT
+415 NWNKKA

-427 SMKEKAAMALKDAG
+427 SMKNKTAMALNDAG
-441 EAAWSTRT
+441 SAAWSTRN
-449 DPPFNKQHYS
+449 DKPFNKKTFNS
-459 YGLSGMFQDPLGYEN
+459 YGSAQMFQDPYGYEYT
-474 SWNPAYS
+474 WDPAFS
-481 YDGVTVKATS
+481 EDGTTVKAAS

-496 FRIAAQYNPGVV
+496 FKMAANYTPGVEL
-508 VTAAWL
+508 TADWL
-514 QKPSTEASEREGKW
+514 KNPSTALSVREGKW

-535 IRTAY
+535 VRTAY
-540 RSVCHGTFARKSNN
+540 QSILRGTFAR
-554 GKPTQQQEF
+554 
-563 SINGNFFYMETLL
+563 INGSEIIQEKEFDINKDYMYMENFIRI
-576 GIGLRQAGGKELNG
+576 GILQAGGNSLSKS
-590 TYWGSTECPYP
+590 YWNSTEGRFGST
-601 YPCPNPAYYYAKI
+601 AYY
-614 GIGNGTLFPSTNV
+614 GNTTISNGRLSPSTHDNITT
-627 SNGGTAKFNVRPFIH
+627 GGYHKIAVRPFIH
-642 FR
+642 FK

>member
-1 MMRKAIRNMIGRIRL
+1 MRKAIRNMIGRIRF
-16 QRAAAILPALLLIT
+16 QRAATVLPALLLVM

-36 SESEDVNDVP
+36 SENEDVNDVP
-46 VPTAKGTG
+46 VPSAEGTG

-76 AAAQAQDAAAAETM
+76 AAAQAKGPSDTETR

-97 ISASVCMTQEH
+97 ISASVCMTQEY
-108 AAGNA
+108 ATGKAR
-113 HGPRRAAAT
+113 GPRRAAAT

-191 LVNAGDGTTPTSD
+191 LVIAGDGTTPTSD

-216 TVSDKSTKVSL
+216 TVNDKSTKVSL

-232 FARVTFRIVGSGL
+232 FARVTFRIVGNGL
-245 NVTAKDYDYTDVQNP
+245 DVTAKDYDYSDVQNP

-287 NPMSLE
+287 NPVSLLP
-293 SEKADADAH
+293 EKADAAAH
-302 NADGASGKRPLS
+302 TSDGASGKRPLS
-314 FGAITTGSTADAP
+314 FGAITTGATTDAP

-345 AGASLRN
+345 TGASLRN
-352 YDVTDDGGAATM
+352 YDVTEDGGTATM

-415 NWRTKT
+415 NWNKKA

-427 SMKEKAAMALKDAG
+427 SMKNKTAMALNDAG
-441 EAAWSTRT
+441 SAAWSTRN
-449 DPPFNKQHYS
+449 DKPFNKKTFNS
-459 YGLSGMFQDPLGYEN
+459 YGSAQMFQDPYGYEYT
-474 SWNPAYS
+474 WDPAFS
-481 YDGVTVKATS
+481 EDGTTVKAAS

-496 FRIAAQYNPGVV
+496 FKMAANYTPGVEL
-508 VTAAWL
+508 TADWL
-514 QKPSTEASEREGKW
+514 KNPSTALSVREGKW

-535 IRTAY
+535 VRTAY
-540 RSVCHGTFARKSNN
+540 QSILRGTFAR
-554 GKPTQQQEF
+554 
-563 SINGNFFYMETLL
+563 INGSEIIQEKEFDINKYYMYMENFIRI
-576 GIGLRQAGGKELNG
+576 GILQAGGNSLSKS
-590 TYWGSTECPYP
+590 YWNSTEGRFGST
-601 YPCPNPAYYYAKI
+601 AYY
-614 GIGNGTLFPSTNV
+614 GNTTISNGRLSPSTHDNITT
-627 SNGGTAKFNVRPFIH
+627 GGYHKIAVRPFIH
-642 FR
+642 FK

>member
-1 MMRKAIRNMIGRIRL
+1 MMRKAIRNMIGRIRF
-16 QRAAAILPALLLIT
+16 QRAATVLPALLLVM

-36 SESEDVNDVP
+36 SENEDVNDVP
-46 VPTAKGTG
+46 VPSAEGTG

-62 GWNESGAAPRRAHA
+62 GWNESGAAPRLAHA
-76 AAAQAQDAAAAETM
+76 TAAQAKGPSDTETR

-97 ISASVCMTQEH
+97 ISASVCMTQEY
-108 AAGNA
+108 ATGKAS
-113 HGPRRAAAT
+113 GPRRAAAT

-144 KARMTADWDGAA
+144 KARLTADWDGTA

-191 LVNAGDGTTPTSD
+191 LVIAKDGTTPTSD

-245 NVTAKDYDYTDVQNP
+245 NVTAKDYDYSDVQNP

-268 IGTDA
+268 IGTNA

-287 NPMSLE
+287 NPMSLLP
-293 SEKADADAH
+293 EKADASAH
-302 NADGASGKRPLS
+302 TADGASGKRPLS
-314 FGAITTGSTADAP
+314 FGAIATGATADAP

-352 YDVTDDGGAATM
+352 YDVTEDGGTATM

-371 LADLFSTAMPGGTLQ
+371 LADLFSTAMPDGTLQ

-415 NWRTKT
+415 NWNKKA

-427 SMKEKAAMALKDAG
+427 SMKNKTAMALNDAG
-441 EAAWSTRT
+441 SAAWSTRN
-449 DPPFNKQHYS
+449 DKPFNKKTFNS
-459 YGLSGMFQDPLGYEN
+459 YGSAQMFQDPYGYEYT
-474 SWNPAYS
+474 WDPAFS
-481 YDGVTVKATS
+481 EDGTTVKAAS

-496 FRIAAQYNPGVV
+496 FKMAANYTPGVEL
-508 VTAAWL
+508 TADWL
-514 QKPSTEASEREGKW
+514 KNPSTALSVREGKW

-535 IRTAY
+535 VRTAY
-540 RSVCHGTFARKSNN
+540 QSILRGTFAR
-554 GKPTQQQEF
+554 
-563 SINGNFFYMETLL
+563 INGSEIIQEKEFDINKYYMYMENFIRI
-576 GIGLRQAGGKELNG
+576 GILQAGGNSLSKS
-590 TYWGSTECPYP
+590 YWNSTEGRFGST
-601 YPCPNPAYYYAKI
+601 AYY
-614 GIGNGTLFPSTNV
+614 GNTTISNGRLSPSTHDNITT
-627 SNGGTAKFNVRPFIH
+627 GGYHKIAVRPFIH
-642 FR
+642 FK

>member
-1 MMRKAIRNMIGRIRL
+1 MRKAIRNIIGRIRF
-16 QRAAAILPALLLIT
+16 QRAATVLPALLLIM

-36 SESEDVNDVP
+36 SENEDVNDVP
-46 VPTAKGTG
+46 VPSAKGTG

-76 AAAQAQDAAAAETM
+76 AAAQAKGPSDTETR

-97 ISASVCMTQEH
+97 ISASVCMTQEY
-108 AAGNA
+108 ATGKAS
-113 HGPRRAAAT
+113 GPRRAAAT

-191 LVNAGDGTTPTSD
+191 LVIAKDDTTPTSD

-245 NVTAKDYDYTDVQNP
+245 DVTAKDYDYSDVQNP

-268 IGTDA
+268 IGTNA
-273 YLSSATET
+273 YLESATET

-287 NPMSLE
+287 NPVSLLP
-293 SEKADADAH
+293 EKADASAH
-302 NADGASGKRPLS
+302 TADGASGKRPLS
-314 FGAITTGSTADAP
+314 FGAIATGSTTDAP

-345 AGASLRN
+345 AGTSLRN
-352 YDVTDDGGAATM
+352 YDVTEDGGTATM

-371 LADLFSTAMPGGTLQ
+371 LADLFSTAMPDGTLQ

-415 NWRTKT
+415 NWNKKA

-427 SMKEKAAMALKDAG
+427 SMKNKTAMALNDAG
-441 EAAWSTRT
+441 SAAWSTRN
-449 DPPFNKQHYS
+449 DKPFNKKTFNS
-459 YGLSGMFQDPLGYEN
+459 YGSAQMFQDPYGYEYT
-474 SWNPAYS
+474 WDPAFS
-481 YDGVTVKATS
+481 EDGTTVKAAS

-496 FRIAAQYNPGVV
+496 FKMAANYTPGVEL
-508 VTAAWL
+508 TADWL
-514 QKPSTEASEREGKW
+514 KNPSTALSVREGKW

-535 IRTAY
+535 VRTAY
-540 RSVCHGTFARKSNN
+540 QSILRGTFAR
-554 GKPTQQQEF
+554 
-563 SINGNFFYMETLL
+563 INGSEIIQEKEFDINKYYMYMENFIRI
-576 GIGLRQAGGKELNG
+576 GILQAGGNSLSKS
-590 TYWGSTECPYP
+590 YWNSTEGRFGST
-601 YPCPNPAYYYAKI
+601 AYY
-614 GIGNGTLFPSTNV
+614 GNTTISNGRLSPSTHDNITT
-627 SNGGTAKFNVRPFIH
+627 GGYHKIAVRPFIH
-642 FR
+642 FK

>member
-1 MMRKAIRNMIGRIRL
+1 MRKAIRNMIGRIRF
-16 QRAAAILPALLLIT
+16 QRAATVLPALLLVM

-36 SESEDVNDVP
+36 SENEDVNDVP
-46 VPTAKGTG
+46 VPSAKGTG

-76 AAAQAQDAAAAETM
+76 AAAQAKGPSDTETR

-97 ISASVCMTQEH
+97 ISASVCMTQEY
-108 AAGNA
+108 ATGKAS
-113 HGPRRAAAT
+113 GPRRAAAT

-144 KARMTADWDGAA
+144 KARMTADWDGTA

-191 LVNAGDGTTPTSD
+191 LVIAKDGTTPTSD

-232 FARVTFRIVGSGL
+232 FARVTFRIVGNGL
-245 NVTAKDYDYTDVQNP
+245 DVTAKDYDYSDVQNP

-268 IGTDA
+268 IGTNA
-273 YLSSATET
+273 YLESATET

-287 NPMSLE
+287 NPVSLLP
-293 SEKADADAH
+293 EKADASAH
-302 NADGASGKRPLS
+302 TADGASGKRPLS
-314 FGAITTGSTADAP
+314 FGAIATGATTDAP

-345 AGASLRN
+345 AGTSLRN
-352 YDVTDDGGAATM
+352 YDVTEDGGTATM

-371 LADLFSTAMPGGTLQ
+371 LADLFSTAMPDGTLQ

-415 NWRTKT
+415 NWNKKA

-427 SMKEKAAMALKDAG
+427 SMKNKTAMALNDAG
-441 EAAWSTRT
+441 SAAWSTRN
-449 DPPFNKQHYS
+449 DKPFNKKTFNS
-459 YGLSGMFQDPLGYEN
+459 YGSAQMFQDPYGYEYT
-474 SWNPAYS
+474 WDPAFS
-481 YDGVTVKATS
+481 EDGTTVKAAS

-496 FRIAAQYNPGVV
+496 FKMAANYTPGVEL
-508 VTAAWL
+508 TADWL
-514 QKPSTEASEREGKW
+514 KNPSTALSVREGKW

-535 IRTAY
+535 VRTAY
-540 RSVCHGTFARKSNN
+540 QSILRGTFAR
-554 GKPTQQQEF
+554 
-563 SINGNFFYMETLL
+563 INGSEIIQEKEFDINKYYMYMENFIRI
-576 GIGLRQAGGKELNG
+576 GILQAGGNSLSKS
-590 TYWGSTECPYP
+590 YWNSTEGRFGST
-601 YPCPNPAYYYAKI
+601 AYY
-614 GIGNGTLFPSTNV
+614 GNTTISNGRLSPSTHDNITT
-627 SNGGTAKFNVRPFIH
+627 GGYHKIAVRPFIH
-642 FR
+642 FK